1 MNQLDPSW
9 DAEQKEALIR
19 QGKVGS
25 IFNVVGAK
33 QINRLQRMAVEE
45 TRLGIPLVVARD
57 VIHGYRTIYPIPLGQ
72 GATWNPELVEQ
83 AAQLTAKEAVSD
95 GIRWAFSPMVDVAHD
110 PRWGRVAEGYGE
122 DPLLTSQMAA
132 ATVRGYQHE
141 LSSTPQ
147 DGPSKIYNRPSAV
160 KSKIRRQPPNLSS
173 MPQAS
178 GPSSN
183 SASGPSSNSASGP
196 IPSDR
201 ALGQRT
207 SNSAAVQQSA
217 GRSAGLRPALAAC
230 VKHFAG
236 YSASEGGRDY
246 NTTWIPETQLRDI
259 YLPPFKAALDAGAM
273 SVMCSFNALNGLPSS
288 ANHHLNVDILRDE
301 WHSDALLVSD
311 WGSGSDLVPHGLCAD
326 KKEAAE
332 RCINARMEMDMQGN
346 IYTDYLAEL
355 IAEGKVKESQI
366 DDCVRSILRLKYRLG
381 LFDNPYVDE
390 DKVIAYTP
398 EALELATRVAE
409 ESAILL
415 KNNGILP
422 LSISPQEKSSSTI
435 YNLKSTIYNKA
446 APPNLS
452 SMPQASG
459 PTSNSAS
466 DLTSN
471 SAAVQLPTAKRSI
484 LITGPLA
491 HQKKEQL
498 GTWVFDAQPDHSVT
512 PLEAFQQMVSSFD
525 FPLST
530 FDYIYEPGLAYSRDK
545 NTDFS
550 KVIAKAKQADV
561 ILYFCGEEAILSG
574 EARCRADLNLPG
586 AQRELMKALA
596 TTGKPVVMIV
606 MAGRPLTIGAE
617 VEQAAAVLYAFHGG
631 TMAGQAL
638 CNIITGKTVPSGKT
652 PITFPKMVGQVPLY
666 YNRLNTGRPSYDPPM
681 LIDSIPIGCPQ
692 FSIGQ
697 SSYWLE
703 TPTEPLFPFGFG
715 LSYTTFEYGPTHV
728 QMVNDKMVN
737 GFMPQAESSSIIYHL
752 SSMPQASG
760 LTSNSVSGQYT
771 VSCTIKNTGSY
782 DAYETAQL
790 YAHQLSGAVARP
802 IAELKGFKKVFIPA
816 GDSCTVTFTITPEQ
830 LGYWHESWEPVRGSD
845 VKAHRY
851 YFATDNAPFSFRI
864 APHS

>member
-1 MNQLDPSW
+1 MTLEEKIGQMNQLDPSW
-9 DAEQKEALIR
+9 DAEPKEALIR

-33 QINRLQRMAVEE
+33 EINRLQRMAVEE

-72 GATWNPELVEQ
+72 GATWDPELIEQ

-122 DPLLTSQMAA
+122 DPFLTSQMAA
-132 ATVRGYQHE
+132 ATV
-141 LSSTPQ
+141 
-147 DGPSKIYNRPSAV
+147 
-160 KSKIRRQPPNLSS
+160 
-173 MPQAS
+173 
-178 GPSSN
+178 N
-183 SASGPSSNSASGP
+183 SASGP
-196 IPSDR
+196 
-201 ALGQRT
+201 T
-207 SNSAAVQQSA
+207 SNSAAVKQPA

-326 KKEAAE
+326 KKDAAE

-435 YNLKSTIYNKA
+435 YNRPSAVKSKIR
-446 APPNLS
+446 P
-452 SMPQASG
+452 
-459 PTSNSAS
+459 SA
-466 DLTSN
+466 
-471 SAAVQLPTAKRSI
+471 VSI

-530 FDYIYEPGLAYSRDK
+530 FDYIYEPGLTYSRDK

-596 TTGKPVVMIV
+596 ATGKPVVMVV

-617 VEQAAAVLYAFHGG
+617 VEQAAAVIYAFHGG

-715 LSYTTFEYGPTHV
+715 LSYTTFEYGPTTYE
-728 QMVNDKMVN
+728 K
-737 GFMPQAESSSIIYHL
+737 
-752 SSMPQASG
+752 QASG
-760 LTSNSVSGQYT
+760 AYEVTCL
-771 VSCTIKNTGSY
+771 IKNTGKFN
-782 DAYETAQL
+782 AFETAQL

-830 LGYWHESWEPVRGSD
+830 LGYWHDTWEPVRGSD

-851 YFATDNAPFSFRI
+851 YFATDNAPFTFRI

>member
-1 MNQLDPSW
+1 MTLEEKIGQMNQLDPSW
-9 DAEQKEALIR
+9 DAEPKEALIR

-72 GATWNPELVEQ
+72 GATWNPELIEQ
-83 AAQLTAKEAVSD
+83 AARLTAQEAVSD

-122 DPLLTSQMAA
+122 DPFLTSQMAA

-147 DGPSKIYNRPSAV
+147 DGPS
-160 KSKIRRQPPNLSS
+160 
-173 MPQAS
+173 
-178 GPSSN
+178 SN
-183 SASGPSSNSASGP
+183 SASG
-196 IPSDR
+196 
-201 ALGQRT
+201 QT
-207 SNSAAVQQSA
+207 SNSAAVKQPA
-217 GRSAGLRPALAAC
+217 GRSAGLRPAMAAC

-326 KKEAAE
+326 KKDAAE

-422 LSISPQEKSSSTI
+422 LSTFDFRLST
-435 YNLKSTIYNKA
+435 LK
-446 APPNLS
+446 
-452 SMPQASG
+452 
-459 PTSNSAS
+459 
-466 DLTSN
+466 
-471 SAAVQLPTAKRSI
+471 V

-596 TTGKPVVMIV
+596 ATGKPVVMVV

-617 VEQAAAVLYAFHGG
+617 VDQAAAVIYAFHGG

-715 LSYTTFEYGPTHV
+715 LSYTTFEYGPTTYE
-728 QMVNDKMVN
+728 K
-737 GFMPQAESSSIIYHL
+737 
-752 SSMPQASG
+752 QASG
-760 LTSNSVSGQYT
+760 AYEVTCL
-771 VSCTIKNTGSY
+771 IKNTGKFN
-782 DAYETAQL
+782 AFEIAQL

-816 GDSCTVTFTITPEQ
+816 GDSCTVTFTLTPEQ

>member
-1 MNQLDPSW
+1 MTLEEKIGQMNQLDPSW
-9 DAEQKEALIR
+9 DAEPKEALIR

-72 GATWNPELVEQ
+72 GATWNPELIEQ

-122 DPLLTSQMAA
+122 DPFLTSQMAA
-132 ATVRGYQHE
+132 ATVRGYQNVQMVNE
-141 LSSTPQ
+141 
-147 DGPSKIYNRPSAV
+147 
-160 KSKIRRQPPNLSS
+160 S
-173 MPQAS
+173 MVN
-178 GPSSN
+178 GM
-183 SASGPSSNSASGP
+183 
-196 IPSDR
+196 
-201 ALGQRT
+201 
-207 SNSAAVQQSA
+207 
-217 GRSAGLRPALAAC
+217 AAC

-422 LSISPQEKSSSTI
+422 LSISPQNLQSKIYNKASAAKSTI
-435 YNLKSTIYNKA
+435 GHRPYNLKSKIR
-446 APPNLS
+446 P
-452 SMPQASG
+452 
-459 PTSNSAS
+459 SA
-466 DLTSN
+466 
-471 SAAVQLPTAKRSI
+471 VSI

-498 GTWVFDAQPDHSVT
+498 GTWVFDAQPEHSVT
-512 PLEAFQQMVSSFD
+512 PLEAFQSLNVQLPTAQRSSFQ
-525 FPLST
+525 LL
-530 FDYIYEPGLAYSRDK
+530 YEPGLTYSRDK

-596 TTGKPVVMIV
+596 ATGKPVVMVV

-631 TMAGQAL
+631 TMAGPAL

-715 LSYTTFEYGPTHV
+715 LSYTTFEYGPTTYE
-728 QMVNDKMVN
+728 K
-737 GFMPQAESSSIIYHL
+737 
-752 SSMPQASG
+752 QASG
-760 LTSNSVSGQYT
+760 AYEVTCL
-771 VSCTIKNTGSY
+771 IKNTGKFN
-782 DAYETAQL
+782 AFETAQL

-830 LGYWHESWEPVRGSD
+830 LGYWHDTWEPVRGSD

-851 YFATDNAPFSFRI
+851 YFATDNAPFTFRI

>member
-1 MNQLDPSW
+1 MTLEEKIGQMNQLDPSW

-72 GATWNPELVEQ
+72 GATWNPELIEQ

-122 DPLLTSQMAA
+122 DPFLTSQMAA

-141 LSSTPQ
+141 SSSTPQ
-147 DGPSKIYNRPSAV
+147 AKSSSIIYH
-160 KSKIRRQPPNLSS
+160 LSS

-178 GPSSN
+178 GPM
-183 SASGPSSNSASGP
+183 
-196 IPSDR
+196 
-201 ALGQRT
+201 
-207 SNSAAVQQSA
+207 
-217 GRSAGLRPALAAC
+217 RPAMASC

-422 LSISPQEKSSSTI
+422 LNEQMV
-435 YNLKSTIYNKA
+435 NDQ
-446 APPNLS
+446 
-452 SMPQASG
+452 M
-459 PTSNSAS
+459 
-466 DLTSN
+466 
-471 SAAVQLPTAKRSI
+471 V

-512 PLEAFQQMVSSFD
+512 PLEAFEQLLNGNVQLPTAQRSNFQLL
-525 FPLST
+525 F
-530 FDYIYEPGLAYSRDK
+530 EPGLAYSRDK

-596 TTGKPVVMIV
+596 ATGKPVVMVV

-728 QMVNDKMVN
+728 QINGKILNDQINEPYGEADRSTVGRLEMVNDQMVN
-737 GFMPQAESSSIIYHL
+737 I
-752 SSMPQASG
+752 
-760 LTSNSVSGQYT
+760 
-771 VSCTIKNTGSY
+771 SCVIKNTGKF

-830 LGYWHESWEPVRGSD
+830 LGYWHDTWEPVRGSD
-845 VKAHRY
+845 IKAHRY
-851 YFATDNAPFSFRI
+851 YFATDNVPFTFRI